1 MNELRYTN
9 ECKKMAYSILA
20 CANSYTYSKL
30 FKNWKELTSAEK
42 SAHIEII
49 KLSNTSHVKA
59 GDYFD
64 FSPF

>member
-20 CANSYTYSKL
+20 CASSYSYSEL
-30 FKNWKELTSAEK
+30 FNAWTELTSAEK
-42 SAHIEII
+42 SACIEII
-49 KLSNTSHVKA
+49 KLSNTSHIRA
-59 GDYFD
+59 GDYCD